1 MTQLLQIQNMHVSYG
16 NISAVN
22 DISIQLDKGGVVSII
37 GPNGAGKSSFL
48 NGVMGIIPAK
58 GRVLFNDVD
67 LSTHSTEEKVEQG
80 LCLVPETRA
89 LFYGMTVS
97 DNLDLGAFY
106 YRNDRSNTNS
116 ANKEWVLNLFPRLRE
131 RLQQLAGTMSGGEQQ
146 MLALGRALMG
156 RPKVLMLDEPSLGL
170 APMVVNEIFESIEHL
185 KQEKDI
191 SLIIVEQ
198 NARLAMRKS
207 DYCYVIEGGKVILE
221 GTSDALAAD
230 ERVQSIYLGM
240 QG

>member
-1 MTQLLQIQNMHVSYG
+1 MTHLLSIQNMHVSYG

-22 DISIQLDKGGVVSII
+22 DISIELNKGSVVSII

-48 NGVMGIIPAK
+48 NGVMGIVPAK
-58 GRVLFNDVD
+58 GRVLFNHKD
-67 LSTHSTEEKVEQG
+67 LSIQSTESKVEHG

-89 LFYGMTVS
+89 LFYGMSVS

-106 YRNDRSNTNS
+106 YKNDRSGANK
-116 ANKEWVLNLFPRLRE
+116 ANKEWVLSLFPRLRE
-131 RLQQLAGTMSGGEQQ
+131 RIHQLAGTMSGGEQQ

-198 NARLAMRKS
+198 NARLAMKKS
-207 DYCYVIEGGKVILE
+207 DYCYVIEGGKIILE
-221 GTSDALAAD
+221 GTSASLAQD
-230 ERVQSIYLGM
+230 ERIQSIYLGS
-240 QG
+240 QN